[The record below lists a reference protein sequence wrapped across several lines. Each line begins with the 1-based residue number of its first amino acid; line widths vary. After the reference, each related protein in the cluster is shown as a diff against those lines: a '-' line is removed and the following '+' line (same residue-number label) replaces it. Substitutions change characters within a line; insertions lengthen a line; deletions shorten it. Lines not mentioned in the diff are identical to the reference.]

1 MSIGR
6 TALMTLALA
15 PLLACSNSGAPARAE
30 GRAFPVAALLDL
42 PEVNAEELAAMEPD
56 GSLVRLWARLDRLE
70 YFVEDA
76 NPTEYSWRGLR
87 LARDDDRLHGEAVWM
102 VFGEGFTPRVR
113 IDAEIGA
120 VAELPN
126 TDGVTT
132 IDVPAN
138 PDLFRVRTGWIV
150 LEGAWRE
157 REGWRE
163 PVLVVTRAWRGAP
176 VRCGMVPGG
185 HPTMR

>member
-1 MSIGR
+1 MPLAR
-6 TALMTLALA
+6 RALASLALA
-15 PLLACSNSGAPARAE
+15 PLLGCSNGGALA
-30 GRAFPVAALLDL
+30 RAFPVEALLDL
-42 PEVNAEELAAMEPD
+42 PEVNAKELAAMEPD

-70 YFVEDA
+70 YFIVDA
-76 NPTEYSWRGLR
+76 NPTEFSWRGLR
-87 LARDDDRLHGEAVWM
+87 LARDDDRLHGEVIWM

-113 IDAEIGA
+113 VDAEIGG

-138 PDLFRVRTGWIV
+138 PELFGERTGWIV
-150 LEGAWRE
+150 LEGAWHE
-157 REGWRE
+157 REGWHE
-163 PVLVVTRAWRGAP
+163 PVLEVTRVWRGAP
-176 VRCGMVPGG
+176 VRCGMIPGG